1 MTASIYNF
9 GSREE
14 IYLEYIEE
22 TIPLLKVY
30 FFGGERDSCANVTA
44 FLNQHILN
52 VQNHDIWPPVLTPY
66 EAYFAS

>member
-44 FLNQHILN
+44 FLNQHILS
-52 VQNHDIWPPVLTPY
+52 V
-66 EAYFAS
+66 